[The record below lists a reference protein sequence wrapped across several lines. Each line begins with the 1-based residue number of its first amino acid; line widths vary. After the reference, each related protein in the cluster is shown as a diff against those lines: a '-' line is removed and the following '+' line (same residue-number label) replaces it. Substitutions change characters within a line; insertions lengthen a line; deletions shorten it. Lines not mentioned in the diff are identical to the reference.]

1 MDLMHVT
8 AAHLDQFILVFV
20 RVSAIII
27 SMPVIGN
34 RAVPIRVKAGLAIMM
49 TFIIAPLVT
58 VPALPNDMLPLM
70 IRLGGEVV
78 IGFIIG
84 ISAQFLFA
92 SVQLAGQLIGF
103 QMGFAIVN
111 VVDPLSSAQV
121 SVIAQFCFFIAMLIF
136 LAVDGHHIF
145 LYGIAESFRI
155 IPLMEFHMTGRLADA
170 VVSLARS
177 IFSTG
182 LAVGAPVMVLMI
194 LVSVGLGMVA
204 RTVPQ
209 INIFIVGFP
218 LKIGIGLIGIG
229 VTLPF
234 IGHVIGV
241 GFSEFSSVLRGLLG
255 LM

>member
-1 MDLMHVT
+1 MELMHVT
-8 AAHLDQFILVFV
+8 AAHVDQLVLVFV

-34 RAVPIRVKAGLAIMM
+34 QAVPVRVKAGLSLIL
-49 TFIIAPLVT
+49 TFMVAPFVAA
-58 VPALPNDMLPLM
+58 PELPREMLPLL
-70 IRLGGEVV
+70 IRLGGEAI

-92 SVQLAGQLIGF
+92 SVQLAGQLVGF

-136 LAVDGHHIF
+136 LAVDGHHVF
-145 LYGIAESFRI
+145 LYGMAESFKI
-155 IPLMEFHMTGRLADA
+155 TPLMEFKMTGGLADA
-170 VVSLARS
+170 IVSHARG
-177 IFSTG
+177 IFALG
-182 LAVGAPVMVLMI
+182 LALGAPVTVLMI

-229 VTLPF
+229 LTLPYMGHM
-234 IGHVIGV
+234 IGM
-241 GFSEFSSVLRGLLG
+241 GFAEFSSVLRGLLG